1 MKESKYTDDRITQLQ
16 SYLER
21 LAQGESLDSVRTD
34 FVQHFQTVEPTEI
47 MKAEQELMRRGTPL
61 TTVQKLCDLHSALF
75 HGSTCTEQA
84 AARPAAPAPSPA
96 AAGPAVSPSTGLAY
110 TDREEAA
117 RRLAGLT
124 GHPLRMFS
132 QENRALELLL
142 KQAQKAITNLA
153 VTPELLIRLRDI
165 AIHYAKKGD
174 LLYPLLK
181 VNYGITGP
189 SDVMWTVD
197 DEIRDELSRLI
208 KAQLQDESWYD
219 QLGRVLK
226 RAGEM
231 IYKEDNILLPICAV
245 TFTEQEWYGIYH
257 DAKDYDCAF
266 CLPREVWPA
275 AEAAAETATAAAPQP
290 APAAPLTAD
299 SEIYMPGGHM
309 TVAQLTALLNTLP
322 LEISFVDADNINRFF
337 NERHKVFKRPHMAI
351 DREVFSCHPPKIEPM
366 VRRIIDSFRAGTRDK
381 VPVWMERNGRS
392 MLVTYM
398 AVRDRNHN
406 YVGTMELIQDMEF
419 AKEHFQAVNA
429 ARPLQTNPQDLY

>member
-117 RRLAGLT
+117 RHLAGLT

-219 QLGRVLK
+219 QLGRVLN
-226 RAGEM
+226 E
-231 IYKEDNILLPICAV
+231 LLEAV
-245 TFTEQEWYGIYH
+245 ISDRVPNE
-257 DAKDYDCAF
+257 
-266 CLPREVWPA
+266 RE
-275 AEAAAETATAAAPQP
+275 
-290 APAAPLTAD
+290 
-299 SEIYMPGGHM
+299 
-309 TVAQLTALLNTLP
+309 ALLN
-322 LEISFVDADNINRFF
+322 EAR
-337 NERHKVFKRPHMAI
+337 
-351 DREVFSCHPPKIEPM
+351 
-366 VRRIIDSFRAGTRDK
+366 VRLMD
-381 VPVWMERNGRS
+381 
-392 MLVTYM
+392 
-398 AVRDRNHN
+398 
-406 YVGTMELIQDMEF
+406 
-419 AKEHFQAVNA
+419 
-429 ARPLQTNPQDLY
+429 